1 MFLSISYNKSAR
13 LICGLLLLSCRIVDR
28 GKKIE
33 QNNHNSCFSCSLF
46 GITSLK
52 KTNFILVEMSSNV
65 GKRQQQLSNLRFIQ
79 KAKREPKKDTERTV
93 TKMETLKQSL
103 SLYEHDAPAILFL
116 LQLFF
121 FRRRRRFLFYWAYNN
136 IIRKMRMKRPSSRYS
151 IVI

>member
-1 MFLSISYNKSAR
+1 MSSSMFLSISYNKSAR

-79 KAKREPKKDTERTV
+79 KAKREQKKKIQKE
-93 TKMETLKQSL
+93 L
-103 SLYEHDAPAILFL
+103 SQKWKLWNRVCHYMSTTRLLFSFYFNCFFSVVVVDFSFIGRIIIL
-116 LQLFF
+116 
-121 FRRRRRFLFYWAYNN
+121 
-136 IIRKMRMKRPSSRYS
+136 
-151 IVI
+151 

>member
-1 MFLSISYNKSAR
+1 MLGNDNNSSQ
-13 LICGLLLLSCRIVDR
+13 ICDS
-28 GKKIE
+28 
-33 QNNHNSCFSCSLF
+33 F
-46 GITSLK
+46 
-52 KTNFILVEMSSNV
+52 
-65 GKRQQQLSNLRFIQ
+65 KRQKGSQ
-79 KAKREPKKDTERTV
+79 KKDTERTV